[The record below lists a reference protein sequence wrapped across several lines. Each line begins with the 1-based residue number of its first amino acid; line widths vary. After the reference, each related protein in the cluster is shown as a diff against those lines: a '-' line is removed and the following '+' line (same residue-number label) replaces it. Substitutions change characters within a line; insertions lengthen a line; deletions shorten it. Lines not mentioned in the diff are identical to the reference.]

1 MRSAQR
7 PAADA
12 GSVASDL
19 TTRARIRDAAIE
31 RFARDGFGASVRSVA
46 ADVGVSHALV
56 VHHFGSKDGLR
67 QVCDEHVLEQIRTA
81 KAETIVGASSG
92 TFLQHFTTAEQYATL
107 VGYVLRSLLDGG
119 PLARTFVQ
127 HMVDDAEQYVG
138 TAVDAGVA
146 VPSRDERR
154 RARYLTLSAMG
165 AMLLSIRL
173 DPPEDLSNLTAF
185 MRRFF
190 DEITLPVLE
199 LYTEGFLTTR
209 RMLDDYLLYVGDPP
223 ADGGA
228 PLD

>member
-7 PAADA
+7 PVAED
-12 GSVASDL
+12 GPVASDL
-19 TTRARIRDAAIE
+19 TTRARIRDAAVE
-31 RFARDGFGASVRSVA
+31 RFARDGFGASLRAVA

-81 KAETIVGASSG
+81 KTETIVGASSG
-92 TFLQHFTTAEQYATL
+92 TFLEYFTTAEQYATL

-138 TAVDAGVA
+138 TAVEAGVA

>member
-1 MRSAQR
+1 
-7 PAADA
+7 
-12 GSVASDL
+12 
-19 TTRARIRDAAIE
+19 
-31 RFARDGFGASVRSVA
+31 
-46 ADVGVSHALV
+46 
-56 VHHFGSKDGLR
+56 
-67 QVCDEHVLEQIRTA
+67 
-81 KAETIVGASSG
+81 
-92 TFLQHFTTAEQYATL
+92 
-107 VGYVLRSLLDGG
+107 
-119 PLARTFVQ
+119 
-127 HMVDDAEQYVG
+127 MVDDAEQYVG